1 MYIEQE
7 FDIENIDERSAE
19 AVEEAEVIITL
30 DLLPETEE
38 NWQEKPKIQSPILDF
53 VFWNPLR
60 TRFFTF
66 SWPKN

>member
-38 NWQEKPKIQSPILDF
+38 N
-53 VFWNPLR
+53 
-60 TRFFTF
+60 
-66 SWPKN
+66 